1 MSEEEKTTR
10 AVENFLKA
18 VYILQQQADRESG
31 LADTG
36 EAGRVSTNALAEALM
51 ISAPSVTDMA
61 RRMVDANLVDYQKY
75 YGVRLT
81 LDGSAIALRVIRR
94 HRLIETYLAEEL
106 GYDLHEVHDEA
117 EELEHVV
124 SDRFIDAIAMK
135 LGQPTVDPHGD
146 PIPSKEGV
154 IVRADTVPLTE
165 LPFEVPGVVSRF
177 AAESSDMMQYMMS
190 RNFRLVA
197 QDKVLEREPFQ
208 GPLTVQVNGDR
219 SVIGYKVAAC
229 ILVEVA
235 DT

>member
-1 MSEEEKTTR
+1 
-10 AVENFLKA
+10 LKA
-18 VYILQQQADRESG
+18 VYVLQQQADREFK
-31 LADTG
+31 LTDTG

-81 LDGSAIALRVIRR
+81 PDGSAVALRVIRR

-165 LPFEVPGVVSRF
+165 LALEVPGIISRF
-177 AAESSDMMQYMMS
+177 AAESSEMMQYMMS
-190 RNFRLVA
+190 RNFRLGAEV
-197 QDKVLEREPFQ
+197 KVLEREPFQ

-229 ILVEVA
+229 ILVELTDA
-235 DT
+235 

>member
-1 MSEEEKTTR
+1 MSEEEKTSR

-18 VYILQQQADRESG
+18 VYVLQQQADREFK
-31 LADTG
+31 LTDTG

-81 LDGSAIALRVIRR
+81 PDGSAVALRVIRR

-165 LPFEVPGVVSRF
+165 LALEVPGIISRF
-177 AAESSDMMQYMMS
+177 AAESSEMMQYMMS
-190 RNFRLVA
+190 RNFRLGAEV
-197 QDKVLEREPFQ
+197 KVLEREPFQ

-229 ILVEVA
+229 ILVELTDA
-235 DT
+235 